1 MLKRAIWPSV
11 DFRSLDGEIS
21 ESKGKHALHRGA
33 VGKVRASSRR
43 LRKCFFLFS
52 YSCYMSLK
60 QTFSIAKLQQHPICG
75 KAHMVGAY
83 SFIYRWSQLSCMS
96 FTFCLRC
103 DVWPV
108 IVRSDLCC
116 GSESVLGVVGQMR
129 PSIRGVWSS
138 TCWAAP
144 SSLCCVKLQWAST
157 PSACFRP
164 ALLFDGH

>member
-21 ESKGKHALHRGA
+21 ESKGKHA

-116 GSESVLGVVGQMR
+116 GSESVLGARR
-129 PSIRGVWSS
+129 PDETIHQRGLIFNLLSR
-138 TCWAAP
+138 
-144 SSLCCVKLQWAST
+144 SLLFMLRETAMSLYTICLLQ
-157 PSACFRP
+157 ACFTLRRSLSS
-164 ALLFDGH
+164 A